1 MTSSR
6 VADALR
12 VVRRRGD
19 HDESEH
25 TVDAVLCAADGAAV
39 RAWGDPDRL
48 VMARS
53 AIKSIQALP
62 LVASGAADALEV
74 TDDELALAC
83 SSHSGSAR
91 HVAAV
96 AAWLARIGSSDG
108 LECGPDLPLGVED
121 RAQWL
126 AAGTTAAR
134 IANCCSGKHAGFL
147 TVAAHRGVDPAGYL
161 DADHPVM
168 AEVIAAVA
176 AAVGVDPREAP
187 WGSDGCGIPTMA
199 LPLPAQASAMARLV
213 SAQLGDPALDD
224 AARRIVAAHL
234 GRAWWVAGDGRPEVF
249 IETHAHEPIVAKGGA
264 DGVFFAGLVDR
275 GLGLALKVRSGSD
288 LAAEHAIVHL
298 LGELGAID
306 ASGWTATFTNKDG
319 GPAGRFEIR

>member
-1 MTSSR
+1 MTTSR
-6 VADALR
+6 ATDPLR

-25 TVDAVLCAADGAAV
+25 VIDAVLCDADGTTV
-39 RAWGDPDRL
+39 RSWGDPDRL

-53 AIKSIQALP
+53 AIKTIQALP
-62 LVASGAADALEV
+62 LVASGAADALGV

-96 AAWLARIGSSDG
+96 RAWLDRIGLTDG

-121 RAQWL
+121 RSRWL
-126 AAGTTAAR
+126 GSGHAPAR

-147 TVAAHRGVDPAGYL
+147 TVAAHRGVDPSGYL

-176 AAVGVDPREAP
+176 TAVGVDPRRAP
-187 WGSDGCGIPTMA
+187 RGSDGCGIPTMA
-199 LPLPAQASAMARLV
+199 LPLTAQAGAMARLV
-213 SAQLGDPALDD
+213 AGRLGDEALDA
-224 AARRIVAAHL
+224 AARRIVHAHL

-249 IETHAHEPIVAKGGA
+249 IETNEREPIVSKGGA
-264 DGVFFAGLVDR
+264 DGVFFAALVDR
-275 GLGLALKVRSGSD
+275 GQGLALKVRSGSD
-288 LAAEHAIVHL
+288 LAAEQAIIHL

-319 GPAGRFEIR
+319 APAGRFEVR